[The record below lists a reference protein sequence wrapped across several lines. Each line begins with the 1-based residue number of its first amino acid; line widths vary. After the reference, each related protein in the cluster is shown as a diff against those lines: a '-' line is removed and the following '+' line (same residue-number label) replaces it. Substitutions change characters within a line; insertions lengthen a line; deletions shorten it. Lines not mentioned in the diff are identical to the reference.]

1 MDALKPVP
9 DGARTWRGIDF
20 FILWA
25 GAGISLAEI
34 WAGGILKPMGFVMGI
49 TVILI
54 GHLIGNTILATGGIL
69 GSESGFPTMV
79 SLRPSFGI
87 RGSYLA
93 SILNIIQLIGWTAVM
108 IWIGGNAADALL
120 KNSLGPHPR
129 IWMVGIGLVTLGWSF
144 VGETFWKWLQRV
156 SVTGLFVLSLVM
168 TALVFH
174 AYGWHSILS
183 FHPDAGQSMPFL
195 LGIDLVIAMPISWL
209 PLVADYSRFSRS
221 NKPAFRGT
229 WWGYFILSSWMYLVG
244 LAAAIATKSGTP
256 DSMVIQ
262 LMASSGWML
271 PALLIVLFSTFT
283 TTFLDIY
290 STAVSAQNL
299 LPQLGEKRG
308 ILLTG
313 ILGILVA
320 LVFDANQY
328 ENFLLLIGSLF
339 CPLFGVVLMDFF
351 YHRQRHFVKEDID
364 KKQGCYW
371 YQGGI
376 HIPAI
381 IAWGLGVI
389 LYQVSYR
396 YGWAAGATLP
406 SMLFSGGFY
415 LLLKPSRDNMT
426 VA

>member
-1 MDALKPVP
+1 MDALSPVP
-9 DGARTWRGIDF
+9 VNEKTWRGIDF

-34 WAGGILKPMGFVMGI
+34 WAGGILRPMGFAMGI
-49 TVILI
+49 AVILM

-108 IWIGGNAADALL
+108 IWIGGNAANTLL
-120 KNSLGPHPR
+120 KGSLGPHPR
-129 IWMVGIGLVTLGWSF
+129 AWMVGIGLVTLCWSF
-144 VGETFWKWLQRV
+144 VGETFWKWLQRL
-156 SVTGLFVLSLVM
+156 SITGLLFLSLAM
-168 TALVFH
+168 TVLVFH
-174 AYGWHSILS
+174 AYGWHQILS
-183 FHPDAGQSMPFL
+183 FHPETGSGMPFF

-221 NKPAFRGT
+221 NKPAFWGT

-244 LAAAIATKSGTP
+244 LAAAIATKSDTP

-299 LPQLGEKRG
+299 LPRLGEKRG
-308 ILLTG
+308 ILITV
-313 ILGILVA
+313 ILGIFVA
-320 LVFDANQY
+320 LVFDAGQY

-339 CPLFGVVLMDFF
+339 CPLFGVVLVDFF
-351 YHRQRHFVKEDID
+351 YHRRRHFAAGDID
-364 KKQGCYW
+364 KKQGRYW

-381 IAWGLGVI
+381 IAWGLGVF

-396 YGWAAGATLP
+396 YGWSAGATLP
-406 SMLFSGGFY
+406 SMLVSGGIY
-415 LLLKPSRDNMT
+415 LLLKPSRGK
-426 VA
+426 